1 MNTKRLVQIFLI
13 FLIVIIIIST
23 FYYIKFK
30 KNLKETQQEKIIVN
44 NNDNETQNIIE
55 NISYISTDTRGN
67 KYEISSITGVI
78 DSKNPDIINMK
89 NVSGIIFLKDTKT
102 INIYADTAKYNN
114 KNYDSIFEKNVR
126 VLFENHEILGERL
139 NLDFGANL
147 MTMSKD
153 VIYKNPEAILKA
165 DRLVIDLITKSSKIF
180 MDETTKK
187 VIAIYSN

>member
-1 MNTKRLVQIFLI
+1 MSLCLGEVPRSNQSFSYRLLQ
-13 FLIVIIIIST
+13 T
-23 FYYIKFK
+23 
-30 KNLKETQQEKIIVN
+30 N
-44 NNDNETQNIIE
+44 NPSSSFTI
-55 NISYISTDTRGN
+55 RLRF
-67 KYEISSITGVI
+67 KYEW
-78 DSKNPDIINMK
+78 K
-89 NVSGIIFLKDTKT
+89 KT

-180 MDETTKK
+180 MDDTTKK